1 MSDFKNASTATHALH
16 SRLQL
21 IRGKLYCRKGFT
33 IQEFV
38 DANREFFMAAT
49 NSIIHQHQIDVLES
63 NWRTAAQMFLYSVN
77 DAPGGL

>member
-1 MSDFKNASTATHALH
+1 
-16 SRLQL
+16 
-21 IRGKLYCRKGFT
+21 
-33 IQEFV
+33 
-38 DANREFFMAAT
+38 MAAT